1 MHGIDD
7 DQRER
12 DGVNTINERLE
23 GTLRIQI
30 VKGGTVC
37 TIECLRARETL
48 EKRRLKGQEE
58 LRKQQ
63 IS

>member
-1 MHGIDD
+1 MRGIDD

-12 DGVNTINERLE
+12 DGVKTVNERLKE
-23 GTLRIQI
+23 TLRIQR

-48 EKRRLKGQEE
+48 WER
-58 LRKQQ
+58 
-63 IS
+63 